1 MDSKCILGVATVGM
15 GIVILYTMSAKAEFQ
30 PEVEPESQIEPQPQS
45 EGLIISTNTNVTGD
59 CLVNECVIEKEIT
72 IRSTFKNIGY
82 FNKSNI
88 VGISVNNEIL
98 KQENITLQPREE
110 RTLIHNMILDSEIPY
125 EICGLIIE

>member
-1 MDSKCILGVATVGM
+1 MDSKSVLGAAAVGI
-15 GIVILYTMSAKAEFQ
+15 GIVILYTMSAKAES
-30 PEVEPESQIEPQPQS
+30 PIEPPIEPPMQ

-59 CLVNECVIEKEIT
+59 CLVDECVIEKEIL
-72 IRSTFKNIGY
+72 ISSTFKNIGY

-98 KQENITLQPREE
+98 KQESITLNPQQEY
-110 RTLIHNMILDSEIPY
+110 ILTHTTILNSEIPY

>member
-1 MDSKCILGVATVGM
+1 MDSKSILGVAALA
-15 GIVILYTMSAKAEFQ
+15 GIIILYTKTAKAE
-30 PEVEPESQIEPQPQS
+30 PPIEPPMQ

-59 CLVNECVIEKEIT
+59 CLVDECVIEKEILIT
-72 IRSTFKNIGY
+72 STFKNIGY

-98 KQENITLQPREE
+98 KQESITLNPQQEY
-110 RTLIHNMILDSEIPY
+110 ILTHTTILNSEIPY

>member
-1 MDSKCILGVATVGM
+1 MDSKSILGVAALA
-15 GIVILYTMSAKAEFQ
+15 GIIILYTKTAKAEPPMQ
-30 PEVEPESQIEPQPQS
+30 

-59 CLVNECVIEKEIT
+59 CLVDECVIEKEIL
-72 IRSTFKNIGY
+72 ISSTFKNIGY

-98 KQENITLQPREE
+98 KQESITLNPQQEY
-110 RTLIHNMILDSEIPY
+110 ILTHTTILNSEIPY